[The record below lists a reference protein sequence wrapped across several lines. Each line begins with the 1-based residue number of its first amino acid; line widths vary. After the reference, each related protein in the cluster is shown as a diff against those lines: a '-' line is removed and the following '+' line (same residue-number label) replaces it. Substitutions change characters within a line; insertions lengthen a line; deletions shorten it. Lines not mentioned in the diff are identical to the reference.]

1 MAANKTTAE
10 RIETQRARMGQMEN
24 ELKRLLNQQKAE
36 ERKARTHRICQRG
49 GLIESLL
56 PDTITLNA
64 EWFRVFLEK
73 TVANDTGRR
82 TLAAL
87 KAEQEKGDAISNA
100 GVSAE
105 DEQITAS
112 KLMPVTPN
120 NGEVIA
126 PKPAEPAQS
135 GGAASAAREREVM
148 RPGA

>member
-87 KAEQEKGDAISNA
+87 KAEQEKGDVVNA
-100 GVSAE
+100 GGASAE
-105 DEQITAS
+105 NEKPTVA
-112 KLMPVTPN
+112 KPMPVTPDSS
-120 NGEVIA
+120 VTTA